1 MRLIVYHAK
10 QCAPKKCTALKLSRF
25 SLVRLVRS
33 ARAIPR
39 SAVVLNP
46 FATRV
51 LSPEDAKAE
60 ALVALDCS
68 WERAEEVFRNNRC
81 RARHRSL
88 PLLVAANPVNYG
100 KIAKLSTV
108 EALAAALYILGERKR
123 AEALLS
129 KFSWG
134 HSFLELNRGLLEDYA
149 SAGSASG
156 VLSVQED
163 YFGIRR
169 RRIGLFEELARR
181 YDAWFE
187 RHPSAYE
194 SELRAIR
201 ELLPGGRVL
210 EVGVGTAR
218 FASELGVG
226 FGAEPASA
234 MAELAKK
241 RGVRVCRAAAEALP
255 FRPESFDGGLLVNV
269 LCFLEQPEH
278 ALGEA
283 LRVLRPG
290 GRIVVGIIDR
300 ESWLGMRYARSRGAF
315 YRHARFYSAAEA
327 AELLRSA
334 GFGNLRFVQTLFR
347 DPEKLSK
354 AEPVRHG
361 YGEGGFVAISAEK
374 TTRG

>member
-134 HSFLELNRGLLEDYA
+134 HSFVREGP
-149 SAGSASG
+149 SAGNCSPAARI
-156 VLSVQED
+156 LS
-163 YFGIRR
+163 
-169 RRIGLFEELARR
+169 
-181 YDAWFE
+181 
-187 RHPSAYE
+187 S
-194 SELRAIR
+194 
-201 ELLPGGRVL
+201 
-210 EVGVGTAR
+210 T
-218 FASELGVG
+218 
-226 FGAEPASA
+226 
-234 MAELAKK
+234 
-241 RGVRVCRAAAEALP
+241 
-255 FRPESFDGGLLVNV
+255 
-269 LCFLEQPEH
+269 
-278 ALGEA
+278 
-283 LRVLRPG
+283 
-290 GRIVVGIIDR
+290 
-300 ESWLGMRYARSRGAF
+300 
-315 YRHARFYSAAEA
+315 
-327 AELLRSA
+327 
-334 GFGNLRFVQTLFR
+334 
-347 DPEKLSK
+347 
-354 AEPVRHG
+354 
-361 YGEGGFVAISAEK
+361 VAISRASCSGSPSSECCSRSFNNCVSASRRK
-374 TTRG
+374 VLKAHMEPPTLSASMAIFPRWKD